1 MADTSSQARWTSVF
15 AHKFLPRVILDDEM
29 SGKLLEIFANPEAA
43 DPLLNFLIDNVA
55 LACGFPEGTWKTLAL
70 DVHLHRRRFG
80 AAEGI
85 VIEMPPPQN
94 SARLLFYRHRPDD
107 EGPGS
112 LFHARIHLD
121 PAPDHA
127 VRMAARRIARQFRT
141 GSAAGHR
148 LVRDCRERK
157 PGRQRRRLTPPSR
170 PASGL
175 AGNNS
180 LRSVPKHWPR
190 FR

>member
-85 VIEMPPPQN
+85 VIEMPPPQIPPDCYFIGIVPTTKGR
-94 SARLLFYRHRPDD
+94 ARYFTLESTLIPPPTMLCEWRPDGSHANF
-107 EGPGS
+107 GPGPQPDID
-112 LFHARIHLD
+112 LFVIAVSANLD
-121 PAPDHA
+121 DKGAD
-127 VRMAARRIARQFRT
+127 
-141 GSAAGHR
+141 
-148 LVRDCRERK
+148 
-157 PGRQRRRLTPPSR
+157 
-170 PASGL
+170 
-175 AGNNS
+175 
-180 LRSVPKHWPR
+180 
-190 FR
+190 